1 MPKIEVNE
9 RQFFDLLGERYN
21 AEQLDALLQTAKAEL
36 DEWKTEEG
44 SDETR
49 TIKIELNDT
58 NRPDLWTTAGL
69 ARQLRVKRTGKP
81 PVYDFFSSS
90 GVMKNT
96 TRKVIVEESVR
107 GPRPWLAGFIVSGME
122 VTDASLKDMIQTQE
136 KLAWNFGRKRRTV
149 SIGLYRTSI
158 IQWPVLYKGVDP
170 DSVSFVPLQ
179 ETRSMTL
186 RQILSDHPKGREYA
200 FILKDKPIH
209 PLLADSRGSVL
220 SYPPIINSADL
231 GAVKVGDTDLFIE
244 VTGTDMS
251 SVCLTVSIMACDLS
265 DLGFTIE
272 PVMVEYPF
280 DTPFGRSPVF
290 PYYFQ
295 EAVTVGASR
304 TAKLLGKAMSSEEV
318 ALAVRKMGNRAEI
331 CGDDIIVFPA
341 EYRNDFLH
349 PVDIVEDVMIGM
361 DMESFE
367 PERPRDFT
375 IGRLSPIEIFSRKA
389 KRTMVG
395 LGFQEMIYNYLGS
408 RKDYAD
414 RMGIDPGSVVRISN
428 PMTEN
433 VEFVRNSPLPGL
445 LGTESISSTA
455 AYPHRTCEVGKVAVK
470 DETEN
475 YGVSTRQTLGFMIS
489 HQTANYNEASGNVAT
504 LFYYLGKEYRL
515 VPSEDCRFIPGRQ
528 AGIFFGGM
536 TIGVFGEIHPCV
548 LEAWGITMPCIGGE
562 INLDALL

>member
-9 RQFFDLLGERYN
+9 KQFFELLGERYD
-21 AEQLDALLQTAKAEL
+21 ARQLDTLLPTAKAEL
-36 DEWKTEEG
+36 DEWKPEEG
-44 SDETR
+44 DAETR

-69 ARQLRVKRTGKP
+69 ARQLRVKRTGQR
-81 PVYDFFSSS
+81 PVYGFFSDKHN
-90 GVMKNT
+90 VRQT
-96 TRKVIVEESVR
+96 TKKVIVEESVR
-107 GPRPWLAGFIVSGME
+107 TPRPWLAGFVASGID

-158 IQWPVLYKGVDP
+158 IQWPIIYKGVDP

-179 ETRSMTL
+179 ETRSMSM
-186 RQILSDHPKGREYA
+186 RRILSEHPKGREYA
-200 FILKDKPIH
+200 FILQSMPIH
-209 PLLADSRGSVL
+209 PILTDSRGAVL

-231 GAVKVGDTDLFIE
+231 GAVQVGDRELFIE
-244 VTGTDMS
+244 VTGTDMH
-251 SVCLTVSIMACDLS
+251 SVCLAASIMACDLA
-265 DLGFTIE
+265 DIGFAIE
-272 PVMVEYPF
+272 PVQVDYAY

-290 PYYFQ
+290 PWYFQ
-295 EAVTVGASR
+295 EPVAVKADRVAR
-304 TAKLLGKAMSSEEV
+304 LLGVTMSAEEV
-318 ALAVRKMGNRAEI
+318 AGAVGKMGCRYSVR
-331 CGDDIIVFPA
+331 DDEVTVYPA

-375 IGRLSPIEIFSRKA
+375 IGRLSPIEVFSRKA

-408 RKDYAD
+408 RKDFAD
-414 RMGIDPGSVVRISN
+414 KMGLDPDAIVRISN

-433 VEFVRNSPLPGL
+433 VEFLRNSPLPGL

-455 AYPHRTCEVGKVAVK
+455 AYPHKTCEVGKVAVK
-470 DETEN
+470 DESEN
-475 YGVSTRQTLGFMIS
+475 YGISTRQTLGFMIS
-489 HQTANYNEASGNVAT
+489 HQTANFNEASGNVAT
-504 LFYYLGKEYRL
+504 LFYYLGREYRI
-515 VPSEDCRFIPGRQ
+515 VESEDSRFIPGRQ
-528 AGIFFGGM
+528 ANIVCGEK
-536 TIGVFGEIHPCV
+536 TVGVFGEIHPRV
-548 LEAWGITMPCIGGE
+548 LEAWGIVMPCVGGE
-562 INLDALL
+562 INLDAIL